1 MPDTA
6 SQFIEFLR
14 RHDDEAWAAIVASL
28 LPDVHPVDQN
38 ALRVWF
44 AFYPVKLFRM
54 LTEDEARARQDCLL
68 NGRYRLADHI
78 HTSHWFFYGHRFWPK
93 VQKAMLTDL
102 RTPPRTTLENYI
114 RQAARRTGLD
124 PGLALGITAV
134 AYATL
139 QQVGEEAF
147 STPPPPMDV
156 PPLEPELIVA
166 ERRRPEPRTLWDML
180 LRSEI
185 NQTYTIRFD
194 EQNPAAKFQ
203 AISGQP
209 LTMAAGQM
217 PNAASYKEKDPRCVA
232 GPIPTEC
239 QTGACGTCWIG
250 VLSGAENLSAITPFE
265 VTRLK
270 KSAIRTMGQRTRSS
284 AWRARRSVKARLR
297 LSFHRGMAFWPTGT
311 THRFGASLGSRVFHG
326 YIPGGTHLGVRAWTA
341 AEQEF
346 WPVQSTQPNAR
357 P

>member
-1 MPDTA
+1 MRAQGTTSDVQVFTMSDTVG
-6 SQFIEFLR
+6 QFIEFLR

-54 LTEDEARARQDCLL
+54 LAEDEARARQDCLL

-78 HTSHWFFYGHRFWPK
+78 HTSHRFFYGHRFWPK
-93 VQKAMLTDL
+93 VQKAVLIDL
-102 RTPPRTTLENYI
+102 RTPPRTTLENHI
-114 RQAARRTGLD
+114 CQAARRTGVD
-124 PGLALGITAV
+124 PTLALGITAV

-139 QQVGEEAF
+139 QQVGVEAF
-147 STPPPPMDV
+147 STPPPPINV
-156 PPLEPELIVA
+156 PQLTPAQIIA
-166 ERRRPEPRTLWDML
+166 ERRRPEPRTLRDLL

-185 NQTYTIRFD
+185 NQTYTICFD
-194 EQNPAAKFQ
+194 EHDPAAKFQ
-203 AISGQP
+203 AIYGQP
-209 LTMAAGQM
+209 LTTAAGQM
-217 PNAASYKEKDPRCVA
+217 PNAAAFKKKDPRCVA

-270 KSAIRTMGQRTRSS
+270 KIGYPYDGTEHPVIRLACKTVCEG
-284 AWRARRSVKARLR
+284 KASIVIPPWNGVLANWD
-297 LSFHRGMAFWPTGT
+297 HPPIRG
-311 THRFGASLGSRVFHG
+311 
-326 YIPGGTHLGVRAWTA
+326 
-341 AEQEF
+341 
-346 WPVQSTQPNAR
+346 
-357 P
+357 